1 MIIANIVA
9 LILVFIGALN
19 WGLVGIFN
27 WNLVTALFG
36 AASVIATIIY
46 VLVFISA
53 IWLIIALFMGRGRIE
68 FRRD

>member
-1 MIIANIVA
+1 MIIANIIA
-9 LILVFIGALN
+9 LIIVLIGCFN

-36 AASVIATIIY
+36 AASVIATIVY
-46 VLVFISA
+46 VLVLISA
-53 IWLIIALFMGRGRIE
+53 IWLIIALCMERGRIS